1 MDGPPDYRTKSI
13 PNFVPG
19 KRTHRGRESVDKVY
33 IRSKRLGTPGTKSPE
48 NIRNVRNDVLFEA
61 DKFGKPTLGP
71 KESQGE
77 RRDFSEEQLRAG
89 EGIIGLQAGTNKG
102 ANASGINMGN
112 TRHI

>member
-1 MDGPPDYRTKSI
+1 MDQKDRDT
-13 PNFVPG
+13 
-19 KRTHRGRESVDKVY
+19 RRH
-33 IRSKRLGTPGTKSPE
+33 GTKRE
-48 NIRNVRNDVLFEA
+48 NNFRNYVLFEA